1 VLINAEPLEQLGDG
15 PSRAVRGREG
25 EIMILSNVA
34 AEFIKTKVPVDGPG
48 THQALTALL
57 MRVYEAGKQQEREKW
72 HRRIRKAAKS
82 VEARHSDA
90 TADELFSLL
99 SAGIYVSPLLGE
111 LDTVKE

>member
-1 VLINAEPLEQLGDG
+1 MSDVKAIAYGICEKSGYRIPPYICDLIEE
-15 PSRAVRGREG
+15 
-25 EIMILSNVA
+25 
-34 AEFIKTKVPVDGPG
+34 
-48 THQALTALL
+48 ALTA
-57 MRVYEAGKQQEREKW
+57 YGAACAAQEREKW